1 MPSLFGYVK
10 LLRFVGA
17 ALSVTSVLTATAL
30 ASPIVLPGAPG
41 QPSQTLSPE
50 DAVKITDTS
59 FSPADVGFMQM
70 MIPHHAQALEMADLV
85 EARTNQPAL
94 LNIAGRIKA
103 SQSDEIDFME
113 GWLTDRG
120 ESPMAHAHHMMS
132 MHHKMEM
139 GMATDDQMAAL
150 AAAESV
156 DFDRQFLTLM
166 IRHHEGAVD
175 MVEDLLDK
183 PGSAYDPVLYE
194 FVGDIKNDQAVEI
207 DQMNGLLVSLSDD
220 PRANL
225 KAGAYGCGYRH

>member
-94 LNIAGRIKA
+94 
-103 SQSDEIDFME
+103 
-113 GWLTDRG
+113 
-120 ESPMAHAHHMMS
+120 
-132 MHHKMEM
+132 
-139 GMATDDQMAAL
+139 
-150 AAAESV
+150 
-156 DFDRQFLTLM
+156 
-166 IRHHEGAVD
+166 
-175 MVEDLLDK
+175 
-183 PGSAYDPVLYE
+183 
-194 FVGDIKNDQAVEI
+194 
-207 DQMNGLLVSLSDD
+207 
-220 PRANL
+220 
-225 KAGAYGCGYRH
+225 